1 MTILQQVR
9 LSSSLSL
16 SLSLLDTRGII
27 RNSRTMHSAALK
39 ELFAKW
45 VIVQPCPSSLKH
57 THAYTVSGSILLSGS
72 SRLHATPDFAPER
85 ENMTI

>member
-39 ELFAKW
+39 EL
-45 VIVQPCPSSLKH
+45 LLN
-57 THAYTVSGSILLSGS
+57 GS
-72 SRLHATPDFAPER
+72 
-85 ENMTI
+85 